1 MYTALYRA
9 FRPETF
15 ETILGQEHIIKILKN
30 QIRTGTTG
38 HAYLFCG
45 TRGTGKT
52 STARILAKGV
62 NCLTAE
68 ETDRPCGQCAH
79 CLAIKDGSFVDVI
92 EIDAASH
99 NGVEN
104 IRELRES
111 VKYPPVSGRCKVYII
126 DEVHML
132 STGAFNALLKTL
144 EEPPASVMFIL
155 ATTEVQKLPATILSR
170 CLRLDFKRI
179 PEQTLK
185 RGMEDIC
192 QQMNVEITPDALGLV
207 AANADGS
214 ARDGLSL
221 LDQCIS
227 AGYQQVTRETVLE
240 LLGTAGEEIFLE
252 LTDHVREKQ
261 VAEGLLLLNR
271 VIADGKDVR
280 QLIKDWIA
288 HLRNLLMTKFVDHP
302 EEMLNL
308 SAENVE
314 RLKVQSKDT
323 DLAFIDRCIL
333 GLSQTL
339 AEAKWSNQPRVL
351 LELTLV
357 KLTVDEP
364 SVHHQPVQAATPA
377 VTPSRPQGD
386 LGPAPGMQPAPA
398 MIKVEPEQLPAASQ
412 TKPDFPTPQPK
423 QAKPDVQISSGDQ
436 PASSGQVYDQK
447 DLHNLWQGVLNDGGR
462 LRGSF
467 NLLRRGTAL
476 KEVNEA
482 TFVVEVEGDHLA
494 RYVTDNAKDLE
505 DLMNARTGRELRLNC
520 ISTSSEESKSG
531 GKTAEDLADEIS
543 HKFNIQIE
551 VE

>member
-15 ETILGQEHIIKILKN
+15 DTILGQEHIIKILKN
-30 QIRTGTTG
+30 QISTGTTG

-62 NCLTAE
+62 NCLAHE
-68 ETDRPCGQCAH
+68 EKERPCGQCEH
-79 CLAIKDGSFVDVI
+79 CLAIKEGTFIDVV

-144 EEPPASVMFIL
+144 EEPPARVMFIL

-179 PEQTLK
+179 PETTLR
-185 RGMEDIC
+185 RGMEEIC
-192 QQMNVEITPDALGLV
+192 QQMKVEITSDALGLV

-227 AGYQQVTRETVLE
+227 AGYQQVNRETVLE
-240 LLGTAGEEIFLE
+240 LLGTAGEEVFIE
-252 LTDHVREKQ
+252 LTDHVKEKQ

-271 VIADGKDVR
+271 IIADGKDVR
-280 QLIKDWIA
+280 QLMKDWIS
-288 HLRNLLMTKFVDHP
+288 HLRNLMMTKFVDHP
-302 EEMLNL
+302 ETILNL
-308 SAENVE
+308 STENVE
-314 RLKVQSKDT
+314 RLKAQSKSA

-339 AEAKWSNQPRVL
+339 VEAKWSNQPRVL

-357 KLTVDEP
+357 KLTVDELKVNDGHTAVPVPQMP
-364 SVHHQPVQAATPA
+364 SIANQDGAGKVAEEKKPIRSQPSAD
-377 VTPSRPQGD
+377 R
-386 LGPAPGMQPAPA
+386 
-398 MIKVEPEQLPAASQ
+398 
-412 TKPDFPTPQPK
+412 
-423 QAKPDVQISSGDQ
+423 QISPQDGAKADTGRPLADQ
-436 PASSGQVYDQK
+436 GSPPPKKELLDSRALQE
-447 DLHNLWQGVLNDGGR
+447 LWQGVLNDGGR
-462 LRGSF
+462 IRGSF
-467 NLLRRGTAL
+467 NLLRRGTTL
-476 KEVNEA
+476 KEVGES
-482 TFVVEVEGDHLA
+482 TFVVEIEGDHLM
-494 RYVTDNAKDLE
+494 RYVNDNAKDLE
-505 DLMNARTGRELRLNC
+505 DLMKNHIGRELRLNC
-520 ISTSSEESKSG
+520 VSASGEEKKDG
-531 GKTAEDLADEIS
+531 AKTAEDLANEIA